1 MPEHHQ
7 DLPNLAGKNIV
18 VTGAN
23 GDLGAECATVLA
35 RQGARVVLAC
45 RNIRTAMSVAS
56 RIGGNAAVEQLDLAS
71 LASVRAFADRFD
83 EPIDVLVNNAGI
95 MMVPE
100 GRTADGFENTFGVNH
115 LGHFALT
122 GLLLDRIRE
131 RVVTVSSLAHLGAT
145 RRGLADPN
153 FESRRYSRRIA
164 YSNSKIGNLLF
175 ARELNRRL
183 AAAGSPLISVAA
195 HPGVVSTGLYDNSG
209 LSFADK
215 LKPLVGL
222 MGGTVTEGAN
232 PIVRAAVGADVRG
245 GDYFGPA
252 FGFRGTRAVR
262 SPSSRLSHS
271 PEQARQ
277 LWRVSEKLT
286 EVRYPLPA

>member
-1 MPEHHQ
+1 MSNHHQ
-7 DLPNLAGKNIV
+7 GLPDLAGKNIV
-18 VTGAN
+18 ITGAN

-71 LASVRAFADRFD
+71 LASVRAFAERFD

-100 GRTADGFENTFGVNH
+100 GRTTDGFENTFGVNH

-122 GLLLDRIRE
+122 GLLLDRIRG

-153 FESRRYSRRIA
+153 FRSRRYNRRVA

-183 AAAGSPLISVAA
+183 TAAGSPLISVAA
-195 HPGVVSTGLYDNSG
+195 HPGVVSTGLYDHSE
-209 LSFADK
+209 LPFANK
-215 LKPLVGL
+215 LKPLVEL
-222 MGGTVTEGAN
+222 AGGTLTEGAN
-232 PIVRAAVGADVRG
+232 PILRAAVGTDVKG
-245 GDYFGPA
+245 GDFFGPL

-262 SPSSRLSHS
+262 SPSSRLSRS
-271 PEQARQ
+271 TQQARR
-277 LWRVSEKLT
+277 LWGVSEQLT
-286 EVRYPLPA
+286 AVRYPLPV

>member
-1 MPEHHQ
+1 MSNHHQ
-7 DLPNLAGKNIV
+7 GLPDLAGKNIV
-18 VTGAN
+18 ITGAN

-71 LASVRAFADRFD
+71 LASVRAFAERFD

-100 GRTADGFENTFGVNH
+100 GRTTDGFENTFGVNH

-131 RVVTVSSLAHLGAT
+131 RVVTVSSLAHLAAT

-153 FESRRYSRRIA
+153 FQSRRYNRRVA

-195 HPGVVSTGLYDNSG
+195 HPGVVSTGLYDNSE

-222 MGGTVTEGAN
+222 MGGSLTEGAN
-232 PIVRAAVGADVRG
+232 PIVRAAVGADVKG

-262 SPSSRLSHS
+262 SPSNRLSRN

-277 LWRVSEKLT
+277 LWRVSEQLT